1 MALKELPQHTPS
13 DEVLDFL
20 LSSPTP
26 EDMLALRPSAEA
38 QERLRYLLDGNRQG
52 TLNDAERGEL
62 EVSLQLEH
70 FVRQLKIRAQEII
83 TNVSFV

>member
-1 MALKELPQHTPS
+1 MALKEIPQRTPS

-26 EDMLALRPSAEA
+26 EEVLALRPSSEA

-70 FVRQLKIRAQEII
+70 FVRQLKIRTQEII